1 VLRPR
6 LLATALLFVL
16 LGATAAAFVITE
28 RLKLQPSPITHVFVT
43 KVFSPTCECDT
54 DLAVVGFRLRNAER
68 LTLSI
73 ADNGRHSIRTL
84 VGPMERR
91 RGGFSATWDG
101 RDADGA
107 VVADGVYRPL
117 VHLRHRTILMP
128 NRIRVDTTPPRVRVR
143 SLEPRVLQ
151 PGKRLRVRYLLDEPA
166 RVYVFLNGRRVVL
179 GRSTRQR
186 WKVEWPARGRPGAYR
201 VTVAARDVA
210 GNLSD
215 ATRPIAVVIP
225 LTVVTKTVRV
235 APGKRF
241 SVSLVADRRRAYT
254 WKLGRQQGSSHARRL
269 VLRAPRRAGPYALVI
284 NQDGLTHRVAV
295 TVKRQGRAPSRAP

>member
-54 DLAVVGFRLRNAER
+54 DVAVVGFRLRNAER

-73 ADNGRHSIRTL
+73 ADKGGDSIRTL

-107 VVADGVYRPL
+107 MVPDGVYRPL

-128 NRIRVDTTPPRVRVR
+128 NRIRVDTTPPQVRLR
-143 SLEPRVLQ
+143 SLGPRVLE

-166 RVYVFLNGRRVVL
+166 RVYVFLNGRRVLL

-186 WKVEWPARGRPGAYR
+186 WKVEWPARVRPGAYR

-215 ATRPIAVVIP
+215 ATRPMTVVIP
-225 LTVVTKTVRV
+225 LIVVTKSVRV
-235 APGKRF
+235 ASGKRF
-241 SVSLVADRRRAYT
+241 TVRLVTDRRRAYT
-254 WKLGRQQGSSHARRL
+254 WKLGKQQGSSRARRL
-269 VLRAPRRAGPYALVI
+269 VLRAPRRAGPRALVI
-284 NQDGLTHRVAV
+284 SQDGVTHPVAV
-295 TVKRQGRAPSRAP
+295 TVTRKGRAPSRAP

>member
-1 VLRPR
+1 MLRPR

-16 LGATAAAFVITE
+16 LGATTAAFVITE
-28 RLKLQPSPITHVFVT
+28 RLKLQRSPITRVFVT

-54 DLAVVGFRLRNAER
+54 DLAVVGFRLRNAGR

-73 ADNGRHSIRTL
+73 ADQGGDSIRTL

-107 VVADGVYRPL
+107 VVPDGIYRPL

-128 NRIRVDTTPPRVRVR
+128 NRIRVDTKPPQVRLR
-143 SLEPRVLQ
+143 SLAPRVLE

-201 VTVAARDVA
+201 ATVAARDVA

-215 ATRPIAVVIP
+215 ATRPITVVIP
-225 LTVVTKTVRV
+225 LNVVTKTVRV

-241 SVSLVADRRRAYT
+241 TVRLVTDRRRAYT
-254 WKLGRQQGSSHARRL
+254 WKLGKQQGSSHAGRL
-269 VLRAPRRAGPYALVI
+269 VLRAPNRAGRYALVI
-284 NQDGLTHRVAV
+284 SQDGLTHRVAV
-295 TVKRQGRAPSRAP
+295 TVRKN